1 MKSVFF
7 IIHTMAWLL
16 LFVSTTQANEQSV
29 YQNSLNQDNSNPNFS
44 NLSSDQG
51 NNLTGQTNG
60 PASGQTSN
68 QASNQA
74 GNDAG
79 FVQNNEFSNNQR
91 PEHSGDHSGEHADGN
106 AEKHDFPPA
115 VEAFHDVMAPLW
127 HAPAGEQRAQEIC
140 VQSSQLVANVGIIQQ
155 SETPINIKAS
165 EWNQAVTNLTQAV
178 TELEQQCDDKNSPE
192 PALGEVHEA
201 FHHLVKLL
209 EHKQATSAMNTGVNS
224 GVTSDLDSN
233 TKSDSNSGIAT
244 GVGAGTKAITTP
256 ADDEID
262 YEKVSDAFAECSALQ
277 NTLASLISNNQ
288 QEFENHTLHHAANDA
303 LIVASDFAQ
312 AGGLDEGIV
321 KTQYDF
327 HYAKFQDMLNAST
340 TDNELF
346 AEKAKP
352 IIDKCASLN
361 DIQTQLISER
371 QKQNEQPED
380 YLPAEY

>member
-1 MKSVFF
+1 MKTGFF
-7 IIHTMAWLL
+7 IIRTMALLL
-16 LFVSTTQANEQSV
+16 LFVSTAQANEQSV
-29 YQNSLNQDNSNPNFS
+29 YQNSLNQGS
-44 NLSSDQG
+44 NLSS
-51 NNLTGQTNG
+51 QTNG
-60 PASGQTSN
+60 LENGQTSN
-68 QASNQA
+68 ET
-74 GNDAG
+74 GYL
-79 FVQNNEFSNNQR
+79 QNNEQTNNLSNT
-91 PEHSGDHSGEHADGN
+91 HKGEHADGK
-106 AEKHDFPPA
+106 AEAHDFPPDVA
-115 VEAFHDVMAPLW
+115 AFHDVMAPLW
-127 HAPAGEQRAQEIC
+127 HAPAGEQRAQETC
-140 VQSSQLVANVGIIQQ
+140 VQSSQLVANVSIIQQ
-155 SETPINIKAS
+155 SGTPANVKADKWS
-165 EWNQAVTNLTQAV
+165 QAVTSLTQAV

-209 EHKQATSAMNTGVNS
+209 EHKQATPAMNTGANS
-224 GVTSDLDSN
+224 GVTSGISSGLNSSLDSD
-233 TKSDSNSGIAT
+233 TKSDLNSGTVPGAALET
-244 GVGAGTKAITTP
+244 RADAGTKAITIP
-256 ADDEID
+256 ADDETD
-262 YEKVSDAFAECSALQ
+262 YEKVSEAFAECSALQ

-327 HYAKFQDMLNAST
+327 HYARFQDMLNAST

-346 AEKAKP
+346 AEEAKP

-371 QKQNEQPED
+371 QKQNEPPED